1 MSSRNNLTY
10 AEICIVTDIEN
21 SLKTCKDFNLMRIHN
36 EYCKYFS
43 IGYKMIKKRSE
54 IIDFIIETK
63 PAFGSPGLVDFISY
77 IIKNGMLKDIE

>member
-1 MSSRNNLTY
+1 MPSRNNL
-10 AEICIVTDIEN
+10 AELYIITDIEN
-21 SLKTCKDFNLMRIHN
+21 SLGECKDFNLMRIHS

-54 IIDFIIETK
+54 IIDFIIETT
-63 PAFGSPGLVDFISY
+63 PVFGSPGLVDFISH